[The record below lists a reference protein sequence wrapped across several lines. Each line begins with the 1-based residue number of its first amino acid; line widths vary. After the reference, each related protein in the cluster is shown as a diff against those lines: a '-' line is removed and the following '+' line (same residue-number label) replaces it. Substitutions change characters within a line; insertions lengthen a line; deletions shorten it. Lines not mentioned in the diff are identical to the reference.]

1 MVCRL
6 NTYIGLDRMAK
17 NDYTVYRRYKV
28 RCAYIDGVIMMCRR
42 QDFLLLDAKLRERYR
57 ATGTILP
64 PPPGK
69 NRVKGVHSRLAGD
82 KVDTEGVGRDVGG

>member
-1 MVCRL
+1 MV
-6 NTYIGLDRMAK
+6 
-17 NDYTVYRRYKV
+17 
-28 RCAYIDGVIMMCRR
+28 MCRR

-69 NRVKGVHSRLAGD
+69 NRVKGVQNRLAGD
-82 KVDTEGVGRDVGG
+82 KVDTDGLGRDVGG